1 MSCVTRYKSTAHL
14 FCRTTLNFRKSNT
27 MIQYPTVTTKLIIL
41 FGNPLGHSIS
51 PAMHNSVFE
60 KLGMDYCYMAVEVT
74 EKNLEKVFSGLAEMN
89 VAGFNVTIPHKINIM
104 EYLDELDPLAETIG
118 AVNTIRVT
126 DGKTKGYNTDG
137 EGFNQSL
144 KDEADITVKG
154 KRVFLLGCGGGARA
168 IAMTLAFHHA
178 DKIYLHNRT
187 IENGAWTFR

>member
-1 MSCVTRYKSTAHL
+1 
-14 FCRTTLNFRKSNT
+14 
-27 MIQYPTVTTKLIIL
+27 
-41 FGNPLGHSIS
+41 
-51 PAMHNSVFE
+51 
-60 KLGMDYCYMAVEVT
+60 MAVEVT